1 MKKTALL
8 LALVMCITSV
18 EAVRADSTQSYD
30 DYTACLEENLNQKYT
45 LDEALEIIENESS
58 LDSYVGEIFEDV
70 DNFDSMV
77 FTSCGDIDDIHLN
90 NEQLI
95 YVIDYGI
102 VEDEIQVM
110 SRADEYTEYQVLEGD
125 KVDTI
130 VYYNNGT
137 VYLNDELL
145 KNEAEDQYIHT
156 DDYADWW
163 STNCPYG
170 NSTDYTYK
178 IGSKNDSDVE
188 NTKYWNNLTYTA
200 FSLALTKALPYLV
213 GGYSG
218 AVSAIVSLVYAALSY
233 DDTPYTKCMSYK
245 MVKYNHKDKT
255 SGVVKGTLCVTKY
268 VVTAYAAANY
278 QNKMGTY
285 DSFYCKEHY

>member
-77 FTSCGDIDDIHLN
+77 FTSCGDINDIHLN

-145 KNEAEDQYIHT
+145 KKYGIFDVAYVNELKKVYSQEDFRLMGAYEI
-156 DDYADWW
+156 DYLLIVMTVTMLCERY
-163 STNCPYG
+163 S
-170 NSTDYTYK
+170 
-178 IGSKNDSDVE
+178 
-188 NTKYWNNLTYTA
+188 LT
-200 FSLALTKALPYLV
+200 
-213 GGYSG
+213 
-218 AVSAIVSLVYAALSY
+218 I
-233 DDTPYTKCMSYK
+233 
-245 MVKYNHKDKT
+245 
-255 SGVVKGTLCVTKY
+255 
-268 VVTAYAAANY
+268 
-278 QNKMGTY
+278 
-285 DSFYCKEHY
+285 